1 MRETMKAYRI
11 AAAEHMEETVLPVPE
26 PEEDEV
32 LLRMLVCG
40 VCSSELYS
48 YKNFTVPG
56 KVYGH
61 EGVGI
66 VEKVGSRVANFQVGD
81 RVTGM
86 MWRCFAQYT
95 TAKAAYIV
103 KVPEALGDLEA
114 VGEPLADL
122 MSGVLR
128 TPLDPGDSF
137 AIVGTGYMGLGFMQM
152 MRAKGA
158 AKIVA
163 VDTRGEGLENAA
175 RFGATETYLA
185 GEVPSKYIVNEWDD
199 HIFERGVQTVAEATG
214 AQQALTLAGDMT
226 GVHGTLSVVGFHQG
240 GPRTIAMN
248 LWNWKALTVINAHE
262 RRMEK
267 CPRFIES
274 ALNLVAAGKLNTR
287 DMMTNEYG
295 FDGVDQAYHDLMNKP
310 KGYIKGVV
318 RIGER

>member
-11 AAAEHMEETVLPVPE
+11 AGAERMEETVLPVPE

-32 LLRMLVCG
+32 LLRVLVCG
-40 VCSSELYS
+40 VCSSELFS
-48 YKNFTVPG
+48 YKNYTVPG

-66 VEKVGSRVANFQVGD
+66 VEKVGARVANFKIGD

-86 MWRCFAQYT
+86 MWRCFAQFT

-103 KVPEALGDLEA
+103 KVPEALDDPEA

-128 TPLDPGDSF
+128 TSLDPGGSF
-137 AIVGTGYMGLGFMQM
+137 AIVGTGYMGLGFMQL

-158 AKIVA
+158 TKVIA
-163 VDTRGEGLENAA
+163 VDTREEGLANAA

-185 GEVPSKYIVNEWDD
+185 GEVPSAYIVNEWDE

-226 GVHGTLSVVGFHQG
+226 GVHGTLSIVGFHQG
-240 GPRTIAMN
+240 GPRTVAMN
-248 LWNWKALTVINAHE
+248 LWNWKAITVINAHE

-267 CPRFIES
+267 CPGFIES
-274 ALNLVAAGKLNTR
+274 ALNLVADGRLNTKG
-287 DMMTNEYG
+287 MMTNEYG
-295 FDGVDQAYHDLMNKP
+295 FDGIDQAYHDLMAKP
-310 KGYIKGVV
+310 KGYIKGFV
-318 RIGER
+318 RIGVR